1 MRLSRGAGICYDL
14 EKTPYITT
22 LGTLTFYFSSKM
34 HLEKFIERFKD
45 NRNRVNESLENRF
58 NVRFSLDL
66 LADIMLYKAI
76 ETRGFYVRNHKGKFF
91 TNINQFKIY
100 GQLAG

>member
-1 MRLSRGAGICYDL
+1 MKLSRGAGVCYTL

-34 HLEKFIERFKD
+34 HLEKFLERFKD

-58 NVRFSLDL
+58 NVRFSLDV
-66 LADIMLYKAI
+66 LADILLYKSI
-76 ETRGFYVRNHKGKFF
+76 ETRGFYITKKGKPF
-91 TNINQFKIY
+91 TNMNQFHIY
-100 GQLAG
+100 AQLAG